1 MANYVKFRKGS
12 LQAYQNLVTKDDDTL
27 YFIIDQDDDNVQL
40 YLGSKLIS
48 GGEISDFSIGNLQDT
63 SIVELADKQIL
74 VYDSVRGVWVNTNY
88 RNLIE
93 EFVGATANSTGI
105 SGLVPAPGEGNTN
118 LFLRSDGT
126 WVPIEQTGSEI
137 TLTGENPISV
147 DEKGVIKLL
156 TDNTTIGIIEKGLS
170 IVGFED
176 ASIGAIPTKTENG
189 LEWIVPEASR
199 DEEFASAIEKLE
211 TIVGQEEYTDE
222 DGQHT
227 PASGL
232 VADVSTIKKNIKD
245 LNTAISEINIPEIN
259 GIDSNP
265 VSVNKENN
273 LITISHAKKGPES
286 GFISTTESAEV
297 NSFGSSASIK
307 VPAFNV
313 DEYGHVNIVEEKEFI
328 VSIPEAP
335 VFVDTN
341 TQYTLEYI
349 DETIGE
355 GESAITK
362 KYLQLKDNDGAISG
376 KIDASDFI
384 KDGMLSD
391 VSYDADLNALTF
403 VWNTDSGLS
412 ADTVILTDLLDPYA
426 AGAKI
431 VINGTEISH
440 EEIETKD
447 LSAGEAGT
455 RKYVTSIE
463 TDGYGH
469 ITGYRLEDET
479 VVDTNTTYEIA
490 GKADSEGKVKTVVL
504 TSSEGESTEVTLDV
518 YTTNEVYTKSEA
530 NQKIEDYVESVTGG
544 ENAGEVLNKLENYQ
558 EAIDAEIWGADV
570 VKDWVTTNET
580 GEEHYAPNYEATSRI
595 DIIKAKVDNIEEFAQ
610 VNKIDAVD
618 SNFTIGERKTLQL
631 NDIAIA
637 KVSNLQDTLDSKLD
651 KNNINENHFHYVD
664 GKLSLLKDYED
675 GAQVNFIQ
683 AVDTLTFE
691 VKSEKIGQDDDGADI
706 FGNKLNL
713 VSVPVAALTDA
724 LGDLTTLPN
733 AINDMTLVDEIN
745 NIYDII
751 SWKDI

>member
-12 LQAYQNLVTKDDDTL
+12 LQAYQNLVSKDDDTL

-48 GGEISDFSIGNLQDT
+48 GGEISDLSIGDLQDT
-63 SIVELADKQIL
+63 SIGGLADKQIL
-74 VYDSVRGVWVNTNY
+74 VYDSNAGAWVNTNY

-93 EFVGATANSTGI
+93 EFVGATENSAGV

-118 LFLRSDGT
+118 LFLRSDGE
-126 WVPIEQTGSEI
+126 WVSIEQLDNEI
-137 TLTGENPISV
+137 TLTGENPISI
-147 DEKGVIKLL
+147 DENGVIKLL

-176 ASIGAIPTKTENG
+176 ANIGAIPTKTENG
-189 LEWIVPEASR
+189 LEWIVPEANR
-199 DEEFASAIEKLE
+199 DEEFAAAIKRLE
-211 TIVGQEEYTDE
+211 GIVGQEEHTDE
-222 DGQHT
+222 DGEHT

-232 VADVSTIKKNIKD
+232 VADVSKIKEDIED
-245 LNTAISEINIPEIN
+245 LNTTISEINIPEIN
-259 GIDSNP
+259 GIDNNP

-273 LITISHAKKGPES
+273 LITISHTTEGPEG
-286 GFISTTESAEV
+286 GFVSTTESAEV

-313 DEYGHVNIVEEKEFI
+313 DEYGHVNVIEEKEFI

-341 TQYTLEYI
+341 TQYTLEYV

-403 VWNTDSGLS
+403 VWNTDAGLS
-412 ADTVILTDLLDPYA
+412 ADTIILTDILDPYA

-455 RKYVTSIE
+455 RKYITSIE

-479 VVDTNTTYEIA
+479 VVDTNTTYTLS
-490 GKADSEGKVKTVVL
+490 GKADAEGKVKTVVL
-504 TSSEGESTEVTLDV
+504 TPSEGESTEVTLDV
-518 YTTNEVYTKSEA
+518 YTTNEVYTKSEV

-544 ENAGEVLNKLENYQ
+544 ESAGEVLGKLENYQ
-558 EAIDAEIWGADV
+558 ETIDAEIWGADV
-570 VKDWVTTNET
+570 TDTWVATD
-580 GEEHYAPNYEATSRI
+580 EEGKEYYNPNYQVASRI
-595 DIIKAKVDNIEEFAQ
+595 DIIKAKVDNIEDFAQ

-618 SNFTIGERKTLQL
+618 SNFTIGEGKTLQL
-631 NDIAIA
+631 NDISIA

-651 KNNINENHFHYVD
+651 KNNINEEHFQYVD

-691 VKSEKIGQDDDGADI
+691 VKSEKIGQDADGADI

-713 VSVPVAALTDA
+713 VRVPVMALTDA

-733 AINDMTLVDEIN
+733 AANDMTLVDEIT